1 MTASAV
7 AGSGPA
13 PLNRTMIVASVMLAT
28 ILTALDAT
36 IANVALPHMAGSV
49 SASQDQI
56 AWVLTSYIVASAICT
71 PITGWLSN
79 RYGRKRLLIISVVGF
94 IAASALCGAAQNLTE
109 IVLFR
114 VAQGAFA
121 APLIPMSQALI
132 LDIFTLSERG
142 PAMSI
147 WGVGVM
153 VAPIV
158 GPVLGGWLTDSF
170 SWRWVFYINL
180 PVGILCLLGI
190 ITFIPDTPPDRSR
203 KFDIVGFSLLALA
216 IAALQLV
223 FDRGQSQ
230 GWFDSTEVILEASVA
245 FIAFWFSLVHSFTSA
260 KPFLPLSIFT
270 DRNFAAASVLG
281 IMVGVVILSVSAL
294 LPTMLQGE
302 YGYSVLQAGLLT
314 SPRGFGS
321 IVSMLVVGRLIG
333 KVDTRMLLV
342 VGQIIF
348 AISFYHLSTFTLDTS
363 ETEVIAN
370 GVFQGLGTGL
380 VFLPLTTMAFATL
393 APSTRNDAT
402 SFYTLMRNLGGSAG
416 ISIML
421 AMLVNFSAGARG
433 ALVTPY
439 SPENSL
445 ITQNALPPSMSIT
458 DPTGVVAL
466 SAQVDHQA
474 AMLGYTQVFH
484 LMFIVTLLMMPL
496 VMLMRM
502 PKQTA
507 APSGASQQPA
517 VVEH

>member
-1 MTASAV
+1 MTAAAA
-7 AGSGPA
+7 AGAPPA

-71 PITGWLSN
+71 PMTGWLSN
-79 RYGRKRLLIISVVGF
+79 RFGRKRLLVIAVTGF
-94 IAASALCGAAQNLTE
+94 IAASALCGAAQNLAQ

-158 GPVLGGWLTDSF
+158 GPVLGGWLTDSL

-180 PVGILCLLGI
+180 PVGALCLLGI
-190 ITFIPDTPPDRSR
+190 MTFIPDTPPDRSR
-203 KFDIVGFSLLALA
+203 RFDIVGFSLLAIA
-216 IAALQLV
+216 IAAVQLA

-230 GWFDSTEVILEASVA
+230 GWFDSAEIIAEASVA
-245 FIAFWFSLVHSFTSA
+245 FAALWFSFVHSFTSE
-260 KPFLPLSIFT
+260 KPFLPLGVFK
-270 DRNFAAASVLG
+270 DRNFSAASLLG
-281 IMVGVVILSVSAL
+281 VMVGVVIFSVAAL
-294 LPTMLQGE
+294 LPTMLQSE
-302 YGYSVLQAGLLT
+302 YGYSVLQAGMLT
-314 SPRGFGS
+314 APRGFGS

-333 KVDTRMLLV
+333 RVDTRILLI
-342 VGQIIF
+342 VGQAIF
-348 AISFYHLSTFTLDTS
+348 AGSFYHMSLFTLDTPS
-363 ETEVIAN
+363 IEVISN

-393 APSTRNDAT
+393 APDTRGDAT

-421 AMLVNFSAGARG
+421 ALLVNFSAGARG
-433 ALVTPY
+433 QLVEPY
-439 SPENSL
+439 SPENPMMQPSV
-445 ITQNALPPSMSIT
+445 LPQSMSIT
-458 DPTGVVAL
+458 DATGVVVL
-466 SAQVDHQA
+466 SSQIDRQA

-484 LMFIVTLLMMPL
+484 FMFIVTLAMMPVVL
-496 VMLMRM
+496 LMRS
-502 PKQTA
+502 PTQ
-507 APSGASQQPA
+507 APSRSAATAP
-517 VVEH
+517 VEH

>member
-7 AGSGPA
+7 AGAHPK

-56 AWVLTSYIVASAICT
+56 AWVLTSYIVAGAICT

-79 RYGRKRLLIISVVGF
+79 RFGRKRLLIVAVVGF
-94 IAASALCGAAQNLTE
+94 IAASALCGAAQSLAQ

-132 LDIFTLSERG
+132 LDIFSLHERG

-158 GPVLGGWLTDSF
+158 GPVLGGWLTDAG

-180 PVGILCLLGI
+180 PVGALCLLGI
-190 ITFIPDTPPDRSR
+190 MTFIPDTPADRTR
-203 KFDIVGFSLLALA
+203 KFDIVGFSLLAIA

-230 GWFDSTEVILEASVA
+230 GWFDSTEIVLEGALA
-245 FIAFWFSLVHSFTSA
+245 FIALWFSLVHSFTSA
-260 KPFLPLSIFT
+260 RPFLPIKIFT
-270 DRNFAAASVLG
+270 DGNFATASILG
-281 IMVGVVILSVSAL
+281 VMVGVVILSVSAL
-294 LPTMLQGE
+294 LPTMLQSE

-314 SPRGFGS
+314 APRGFGS

-333 KVDTRMLLV
+333 RVDTRILLII
-342 VGQIIF
+342 GQALF
-348 AISFYHLSTFTLDTS
+348 AASFFHMSLFTLDTS
-363 ETEVIAN
+363 SLEVIGN
-370 GVFQGLGTGL
+370 GVFQGLGTGF

-393 APSTRNDAT
+393 APQTRGDAT
-402 SFYTLMRNLGGSAG
+402 SFYTLLRNLGGSAG

-433 ALVTPY
+433 QLVGAY
-439 SPENSL
+439 SPENAM
-445 ITQNALPPSMSIT
+445 IQPNALPSTMSIT
-458 DPTGVVAL
+458 DPTGIVVL
-466 SAQVDHQA
+466 SAQIDRQA

-484 LMFIVTLLMMPL
+484 LMFMVTLAMMPL

-502 PKQTA
+502 PKQTS
-507 APSGASQQPA
+507 PMPQPA
-517 VVEH
+517 PAAEH

>member
-1 MTASAV
+1 MSATAA
-7 AGSGPA
+7 AGAPPA

-56 AWVLTSYIVASAICT
+56 AWVLTSYIVAGAICT

-79 RYGRKRLLIISVVGF
+79 RFGRKRLLVVSVVGF
-94 IAASALCGAAQNLTE
+94 IAASALCGAAQNLE
-109 IVLFR
+109 QIVLFR
-114 VAQGAFA
+114 LAQGAFA

-142 PAMSI
+142 PAMSL

-158 GPVLGGWLTDSF
+158 GPVLGGWLTDSW

-180 PVGILCLLGI
+180 PIGALCLLGI
-190 ITFIPDTPPDRSR
+190 MTFIPDTPPDRSR
-203 KFDIVGFSLLALA
+203 KFDVVGFSLLAIG
-216 IAALQLV
+216 IAAVQLV

-230 GWFDSTEVILEASVA
+230 GWFDSAEIVMEASVA
-245 FIAFWFSLVHSFTSA
+245 FIALWFSLVHSFTSA

-270 DRNFAAASVLG
+270 DTNFAAASLLG
-281 IMVGVVILSVSAL
+281 VMVGVVILSVSAL
-294 LPTMLQGE
+294 LPTMLQTE

-321 IVSMLVVGRLIG
+321 IISMLLVGRLIG
-333 KVDTRMLLV
+333 RVDTRFLLLI
-342 VGQIIF
+342 GQALF
-348 AISFYHLSTFTLDTS
+348 AASFFHMSLFTLDTS
-363 ETEVIAN
+363 SFEVIVN
-370 GVFQGLGTGL
+370 GVFQGLGTGF

-393 APSTRNDAT
+393 APETRGDAT
-402 SFYTLMRNLGGSAG
+402 SFYTLLRNLGGSAG

-433 ALVTPY
+433 QLVAPY
-439 SPENSL
+439 SPENAMISPN
-445 ITQNALPPSMSIT
+445 TLPQTMSIT
-458 DPTGVVAL
+458 DPTGIVVL
-466 SAQVDHQA
+466 SSQVDHQA

-484 LMFIVTLLMMPL
+484 LMFLVTLAMMPL

-502 PKQTA
+502 PKQTFAPKNSEPA
-507 APSGASQQPA
+507 A
-517 VVEH
+517 VEH

>member
-1 MTASAV
+1 
-7 AGSGPA
+7 
-13 PLNRTMIVASVMLAT
+13 MIVASVMLAT

-49 SASQDQI
+49 SASQEQI

-71 PITGWLSN
+71 PITGWLSA
-79 RYGRKRLLIISVVGF
+79 RFGRKRLLVIAVTGF
-94 IAASALCGAAQNLTE
+94 VAASALCGAAQNLPQ

-142 PAMSI
+142 PAMAI

-158 GPVLGGWLTDSF
+158 GPVLGGWLTDSL

-180 PVGILCLLGI
+180 PVGVLCLLGI
-190 ITFIPDTPPDRSR
+190 MTFIPDTEPDRGR

-216 IAALQLV
+216 IAAVQLM

-230 GWFDSTEVILEASVA
+230 GWLDSGEIIAEAC
-245 FIAFWFSLVHSFTSA
+245 IAFLALWFSLVHSFTSA

-270 DRNFAAASVLG
+270 ARNFSTASILG
-281 IMVGVVILSVSAL
+281 VMVGVVILSVSAL
-294 LPTMLQGE
+294 LPTMLQSE
-302 YGYSVLQAGLLT
+302 YGYSVLQAGMLT
-314 SPRGFGS
+314 APRGFGS
-321 IVSMLVVGRLIG
+321 IASMLVVGRLIG
-333 KVDTRMLLV
+333 RVDTRILLI
-342 VGQIIF
+342 VGQGIF
-348 AISFYHLSTFTLDTS
+348 AASFFHMSLFTLDTS
-363 ETEVIAN
+363 AFEVIAN

-393 APSTRNDAT
+393 APETRGDAT

-416 ISIML
+416 ISIMF
-421 AMLVNFSAGARG
+421 AMLVNFAAAARVQ
-433 ALVTPY
+433 LVDPY
-439 SPENSL
+439 SPENAM
-445 ITQNALPPSMSIT
+445 IQPNTLPWPMSIT
-458 DPTGVVAL
+458 DPTGVVVL

-474 AMLGYTQVFH
+474 SMLAYTQVFH
-484 LMFIVTLLMMPL
+484 LMFMVTLAMMPL
-496 VMLMRM
+496 VMLMRV
-502 PKQTA
+502 PKEAPASRRREPA
-507 APSGASQQPA
+507 A
-517 VVEH
+517 VEH

>member
-1 MTASAV
+1 MTATAV
-7 AGSGPA
+7 AGAHPQ

-79 RYGRKRLLIISVVGF
+79 RFGRKRLLIISVVGF
-94 IAASALCGAAQNLTE
+94 IAASALCGAAQNLAQ
-109 IVLFR
+109 IVIFR

-132 LDIFTLSERG
+132 LDIFSLSERG
-142 PAMSI
+142 PAMAI

-158 GPVLGGWLTDSF
+158 GPVLGGWLTDSW

-180 PVGILCLLGI
+180 PVGALCLLGI
-190 ITFIPDTPPDRSR
+190 MTFIPDTPPDRSR
-203 KFDIVGFSLLALA
+203 KFDIVGFSLLAVA

-230 GWFDSTEVILEASVA
+230 GWFDSAEIVMEAS
-245 FIAFWFSLVHSFTSA
+245 IAFLALWFSLAHSFTSA
-260 KPFLPLSIFT
+260 KPFLPLGIFT
-270 DRNFAAASVLG
+270 DRNFSAASALG
-281 IMVGVVILSVSAL
+281 VMVGVVILSVSAL
-294 LPTMLQGE
+294 LPTMLQTE

-321 IVSMLVVGRLIG
+321 IISMLVVGRLIG
-333 KVDTRMLLV
+333 RVDTRVLLV
-342 VGQIIF
+342 IGQALF
-348 AISFYHLSTFTLDTS
+348 ATSFYHMSTFSLDTS
-363 ETEVIAN
+363 SFEFIAN
-370 GVFQGLGTGL
+370 GVFQGLGTGF

-393 APSTRNDAT
+393 APETRGDAT

-421 AMLVNFSAGARG
+421 AMLVNFSAAARG
-433 ALVTPY
+433 QLIEPY
-439 SPENSL
+439 SQENAMVQSG
-445 ITQNALPPSMSIT
+445 ALPPATSIA

-466 SAQVDHQA
+466 SVQIDRQS

-484 LMFIVTLLMMPL
+484 LMFMVTLAMMPL

-502 PKQTA
+502 PKQTSPMPQ
-507 APSGASQQPA
+507 APPA
-517 VVEH
+517 EH